1 MTVMLEKSWIFL
13 FLWMTLV
20 TNVFAIDA
28 DREKFWDEEVRNR
41 IKIGK
46 AESIQAGDHKFLSI
60 FTQESS
66 NFPQG
71 GILLLHDHGGH
82 PDWPELI
89 QPLRTQLPDFG
100 WSTLAMQ
107 MPVPKESTPALEYE
121 LLFKEASKRIIA
133 GVSYLQT
140 KGIRNIVLIGHG
152 LGASMGAYHLSTT
165 NTKDIKAYIGIGMSM
180 LETKPELEITQL
192 MEKIRIPILDIY
204 GMSDRP
210 EVTQSAPDR
219 IRSAKRGATVAFN
232 KKDVEML
239 TQSIRANRPNSK
251 TAGFVSF
258 RQIKIEGANHF
269 FNHQEDDL
277 IKRIR
282 GWLKRHAPGGRAKRK

>member
-1 MTVMLEKSWIFL
+1 MVVMLKKSGLLL
-13 FLWMTLV
+13 FCWLIVASSGLAM
-20 TNVFAIDA
+20 DA
-28 DREKFWDEEVRNR
+28 DREKFWDEEVRNK

-46 AESIQAGDHKFLSI
+46 AESLQAGDHKFLSI

-71 GILLLHDHGGH
+71 GILLLHDHSGH

-89 QPLRTQLPDFG
+89 KPLRTRLPDFG

-121 LLFKEASKRIIA
+121 PLFKEASKRIEA

-165 NTKDIKAYIGIGMSM
+165 SNKDIKAYIGIGMGI
-180 LETKPELEITQL
+180 LRTKPELEITQL

-204 GMSDRP
+204 GMNDRP
-210 EVTQSAPDR
+210 EVTRSAPDR
-219 IRSAKRGATVAFN
+219 IRSAKRGATAAFN
-232 KKDVEML
+232 RKDVEML
-239 TQSIRANRPNSK
+239 KQSIRANRPNSK

-258 RQIKIEGANHF
+258 RQFKIEGANHF
-269 FNHQEDDL
+269 FTHQEDDL

-282 GWLKRHAPGGRAKRK
+282 GWLNRHAPGGRAKRK